1 MTHRRKD
8 NPRRA
13 TTKRAVS
20 KRKPAPVRIDI
31 HIADPH
37 GSEVERENFL
47 NAVDRFLACVANQ
60 HRAVEE
66 CDRILRSFVHT
77 KDVTARL
84 LFFVSPRA
92 SLDGRCALD
101 FAMSMDSEDQQRA
114 VWLARAALE

>member
-1 MTHRRKD
+1 M
-8 NPRRA
+8 RA
-13 TTKRAVS
+13 TKVGLS
-20 KRKPAPVRIDI
+20 
-31 HIADPH
+31 
-37 GSEVERENFL
+37 FL
-47 NAVDRFLACVANQ
+47 NAVERFLARVANQ

-84 LFFVSPRA
+84 LFFVNPRA

-101 FAMSMDSEDQQRA
+101 LAMSTNPEDQQRA